1 MNHAAKI
8 SPLKPTGP
16 RNAIAG
22 NLRDNANK
30 IKTSMK
36 SKM

>member
-8 SPLKPTGP
+8 SPLKLTGP
-16 RNAIAG
+16 RNAMAG

-30 IKTSMK
+30 IKSSMK
-36 SKM
+36 SKI